1 MAFGSEV
8 NKTVAGTAV
17 SLTVPDG
24 TNYAVASIETATP
37 NRQTFTGASIETA
50 AIRVRHDGT
59 APTGTNGVLVTN
71 GEFLEIYG
79 EDTLDQIQMIRDT
92 STSAVL
98 NIAYGVDHSGFHG
111 IKISK

>member
-1 MAFGSEV
+1 MALGSEV

-24 TNYAVASIETATP
+24 TNYAVM
-37 NRQTFTGASIETA
+37 SIETA

-71 GEFLEIYG
+71 GEFLEI
-79 EDTLDQIQMIRDT
+79 
-92 STSAVL
+92 
-98 NIAYGVDHSGFHG
+98 
-111 IKISK
+111 

>member
-8 NKTVAGTAV
+8 NKTVAGSAV
-17 SLTVPDG
+17 SLTIPDG
-24 TNYAVASIETATP
+24 TNYAV
-37 NRQTFTGASIETA
+37 ASIETA

-71 GEFLEIYG
+71 REVLEIYG

>member
-8 NKTVAGTAV
+8 NKTVAGSAV

-24 TNYAVASIETATP
+24 TNYAVAC
-37 NRQTFTGASIETA
+37 IETA

>member
-1 MAFGSEV
+1 MALGSEV

-24 TNYAVASIETATP
+24 TNYAVM
-37 NRQTFTGASIETA
+37 SIETA

-71 GEFLEIYG
+71 GEFLEIGG
-79 EDTLDQIQMIRDT
+79 EDTLDQIQLIRDT
-92 STSAVL
+92 STSAVV
-98 NIAYGVDHSGFHG
+98 NVAYGVDNSGFHG
-111 IKISK
+111 IRISK

>member
-1 MAFGSEV
+1 MALGSEV

-24 TNYAVASIETATP
+24 TNYAVM
-37 NRQTFTGASIETA
+37 SIETA

-59 APTGTNGVLVTN
+59 APTGTNGVLVSN

-79 EDTLDQIQMIRDT
+79 EDTLDQIQLIRDT
-92 STSAVL
+92 ATSAVV
-98 NIAYGVDHSGFHG
+98 NVAYGVDSSGLHG
-111 IKISK
+111 IRISK